1 MLKRKVIYAVII
13 ILLLTIMNISMAIV
27 SAQGS
32 KPVVVSTLPM
42 LNYIAKLVGGKY
54 IKAISA
60 VPQGANPETYEP
72 SPQDLKTIINA
83 DIILATGLHHTKL
96 EEILERYHSEGM
108 IKGIYLDVNA
118 YRLYG
123 LKLIE
128 IKGEPS
134 PHGFWWD
141 PRGLAAVALAL
152 GNALAEKD
160 PVHASY
166 YKIRSEEIAQEAL
179 KYSNSLSGLK
189 VAVYS
194 PPDMYFAKGCGA
206 NIVLLLTSDPSS
218 APTPNKIKELFA
230 LKSSID
236 VLIISSIDIKL
247 SKAALSLIENFEK
260 SGGKVAI
267 VPLGAPGWDPL
278 SSIIAGV
285 WAVLNVVNGKGP
297 QTTNSTNLGS
307 LSYSDVILSLI
318 VGIAIGL
325 GVMVAWARR
334 VCG

>member
-1 MLKRKVIYAVII
+1 MPKKKVVYAITI
-13 ILLLTIMNISMAIV
+13 ALLLVTMNISMTIV
-27 SAQGS
+27 NAQNI

-42 LNYIAKLVGGKY
+42 LNYIAELVGGNY
-54 IKAISA
+54 VKAISA

-83 DIILATGLHHTKL
+83 DIILASGLHHTRL
-96 EEILERYHSEGM
+96 EEILERYYSEGK
-108 IKGIYLDVNA
+108 IKGIYLDVNT
-118 YRLYG
+118 YKLYG

-128 IKGEPS
+128 VNGKPS

-141 PRGLAAVALAL
+141 PKGLAAVALAL
-152 GNALAEKD
+152 AKALAEKD
-160 PVHASY
+160 PAHANY
-166 YKIRSEEIAQEAL
+166 YKIRAEEIAQKAL
-179 KYSNSLSGLK
+179 KYSNALSGLK

-206 NIVLLLTSDPSS
+206 DVVLLLTPNPSS
-218 APTPNKIKELFA
+218 TPTPSKVKELFA
-230 LKSSID
+230 SKSSID
-236 VLIISSIDIKL
+236 VLIVSSIDIKL
-247 SKAALSLIENFEK
+247 SKAALGLIQKFEK

-278 SSIIAGV
+278 SSIIASV
-285 WAVLNVVNGKGP
+285 WTVLNVVNEGGP
-297 QTTNSTNLGS
+297 QMVSQSSSGS
-307 LSYSDVILSLI
+307 LSYGDVILSLV
-318 VGIAIGL
+318 VGVALGI